1 MIKLSLEHI
10 NAKSPY
16 EVREAGG
23 GYEFR
28 SEGGI
33 LYRIRFLEENP
44 IGGCDTY
51 QFAISKIDNVRSP
64 HEPNIS
70 AITFIIIDEFFSE
83 YENVLLYYC
92 DSADHREAGRNRL
105 FIRWFEKAANPNR
118 FTIRTTHAT
127 VEGQE
132 LYVAIIVENRN
143 SRLKAITDE
152 FDSTAALLTDK
163 PKSYPLIQK
172 NIRRDSPPRASA
184 FLYPFCLTYR
194 QGT

>member
-1 MIKLSLEHI
+1 M
-10 NAKSPY
+10 
-16 EVREAGG
+16 R
-23 GYEFR
+23 R
-28 SEGGI
+28 T
-33 LYRIRFLEENP
+33 P

-64 HEPNIS
+64 NDPNIS
-70 AITFIIIDEFFSE
+70 AITFIIDEFFSE

-105 FIRWFEKAANPNR
+105 FIQWFEKAANPNR

-152 FDSTAALLTDK
+152 FDSTAAVLTDK
-163 PKSYPLIQK
+163 PQ
-172 NIRRDSPPRASA
+172 
-184 FLYPFCLTYR
+184 
-194 QGT
+194 

>member
-16 EVREAGG
+16 EVKEVRG
-23 GYEFR
+23 GYEFHT
-28 SEGGI
+28 EGGI

-64 HEPNIS
+64 HDPNIS

-92 DSADHREAGRNRL
+92 DSTDHREAGRNRL

-132 LYVAIIVENRN
+132 LYLAIIVENRN

-152 FDSTAALLTDK
+152 FDATAAALTDK
-163 PKSYPLIQK
+163 PQ
-172 NIRRDSPPRASA
+172 
-184 FLYPFCLTYR
+184 
-194 QGT
+194 

>member
-1 MIKLSLEHI
+1 MIRLSLQHI

-16 EVREAGG
+16 EVKEAGG

-28 SEGGI
+28 TEGGI

-64 HEPNIS
+64 HDPNIS

-105 FIRWFEKAANPNR
+105 FIRWFEKAAHPNR

-143 SRLKAITDE
+143 SRLKAITNE
-152 FDSTAALLTDK
+152 FDSTVAALTDK
-163 PKSYPLIQK
+163 PQ
-172 NIRRDSPPRASA
+172 
-184 FLYPFCLTYR
+184 
-194 QGT
+194 

>member
-16 EVREAGG
+16 EVREKGG
-23 GYEFR
+23 SYEFR
-28 SEGGI
+28 TEGGI

-51 QFAISKIDNVRSP
+51 QFAISKIDNVRSS
-64 HEPNIS
+64 HDPNIS

-118 FTIRTTHAT
+118 FTIRTTH
-127 VEGQE
+127 VSIEGQE

-143 SRLKAITDE
+143 SRLKAITNE
-152 FDSTAALLTDK
+152 FDTTVAALTDK
-163 PKSYPLIQK
+163 PQ
-172 NIRRDSPPRASA
+172 
-184 FLYPFCLTYR
+184 
-194 QGT
+194 

>member
-1 MIKLSLEHI
+1 MIRLSLERI

-16 EVREAGG
+16 EVKEAGG

-28 SEGGI
+28 TESGI
-33 LYRIRFLEENP
+33 LYRIRFLAENP

-51 QFAISKIDNVRSP
+51 QFAISKIDNIRSP
-64 HEPNIS
+64 HDPNIS
-70 AITFIIIDEFFSE
+70 AITFIIIDEFFTE

-118 FTIRTTHAT
+118 FTIRTTHAN

-143 SRLKAITDE
+143 SRLHEITEE
-152 FDSTAALLTDK
+152 FDSTAAALAEK
-163 PKSYPLIQK
+163 P
-172 NIRRDSPPRASA
+172 NE
-184 FLYPFCLTYR
+184 
-194 QGT
+194 

>member
-16 EVREAGG
+16 EV
-23 GYEFR
+23 
-28 SEGGI
+28 
-33 LYRIRFLEENP
+33 
-44 IGGCDTY
+44 
-51 QFAISKIDNVRSP
+51 K
-64 HEPNIS
+64 
-70 AITFIIIDEFFSE
+70 
-83 YENVLLYYC
+83 
-92 DSADHREAGRNRL
+92 EAGRNRL

-152 FDSTAALLTDK
+152 FDSTAAAQTDK
-163 PKSYPLIQK
+163 PQ
-172 NIRRDSPPRASA
+172 
-184 FLYPFCLTYR
+184 
-194 QGT
+194 